1 MKRIKTVGLV
11 LLMTALLLSACG
23 GFSFVVTTTGKKV
36 TVEAKGP
43 KEGDFV
49 DSEPVTIGRGRVA
62 AIESS
67 LDKGKMKIEFVEVTV
82 FESDDVDEPDTVIE
96 GDVAYTVTVSA
107 SDKQTLE
114 LEEGEYIIRCT
125 AEGSPNGKVEIRFE
139 KQE

>member
-23 GFSFVVTTTGKKV
+23 GFSFIVTTTGKKV
-36 TVEAKGP
+36 TVEAKSP

-49 DSEPVTIGRGRVA
+49 DSEPVKIGRGRVA

-82 FESDDVDEPDTVIE
+82 FDSDDVDEPDTVIE
-96 GDVAYTVTVSA
+96 GDVAYTVTVGA

-114 LEEGEYIIRCT
+114 LEEGEYILRCT
-125 AEGSPNGKVEIRFE
+125 AEGKPNGKVEIRFE